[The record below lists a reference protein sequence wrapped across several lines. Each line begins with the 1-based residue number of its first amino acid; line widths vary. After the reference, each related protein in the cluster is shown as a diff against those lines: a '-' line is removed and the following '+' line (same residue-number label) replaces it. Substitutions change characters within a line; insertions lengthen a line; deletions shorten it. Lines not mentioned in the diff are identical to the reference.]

1 MINVS
6 PSDLI
11 ISRGDDDHITRH
23 PDQDYDAKNNLLG
36 FHQIK
41 LSVLVLGLRRIDK
54 AQIELSAEAE

>member
-11 ISRGDDDHITRH
+11 ISQGDDDHITRH
-23 PDQDYDAKNNLLG
+23 PDQDYDAKNNLLS
-36 FHQIK
+36 FYQIK

>member
-6 PSDLI
+6 PSDLN
-11 ISRGDDDHITRH
+11 ISRGDDDHITQH
-23 PDQDYDAKNNLLG
+23 PDQDNDAKNNLLS
-36 FHQIK
+36 FYQIK

>member
-11 ISRGDDDHITRH
+11 ISQGDDDHITRH
-23 PDQDYDAKNNLLG
+23 PDQDAKNNLPG
-36 FHQIK
+36 FYQIK

>member
-6 PSDLI
+6 PSDLN
-11 ISRGDDDHITRH
+11 ISQRDDDHITRH

>member
-6 PSDLI
+6 PSDQN

-23 PDQDYDAKNNLLG
+23 PDQDYDAKNNLPG